1 MEIKKTRQRNGIFE
15 STPLTGLRAI
25 RSLEATTTIRETEV
39 ILRIVVS
46 KCDNLIAGR
55 LYAISLMV
63 WCIFFYGVVFL
74 VRITSMGW
82 VAYPR
87 GRERAAAVRGP
98 YTTSENFIKNS
109 TPL

>member
-1 MEIKKTRQRNGIFE
+1 MRY
-15 STPLTGLRAI
+15 
-25 RSLEATTTIRETEV
+25 
-39 ILRIVVS
+39 IVY
-46 KCDNLIAGR
+46 G
-55 LYAISLMV
+55 MV
-63 WCIFFYGVVFL
+63 YFFQLFFYGVVFL

-98 YTTSENFIKNS
+98 YTTSENFLKNS